1 MTLAAAMLAVTVA
14 FPANG
19 AKLPYVERCYMIGA
33 VGRGVTNLTVQGRSV
48 DIYRTGA
55 WATMV
60 DLEEGTNTVDIV
72 AGETATNL
80 TVFVASKPQFDPL
93 APRPPERK
101 YEKLEYAADGP
112 APRTGAKG
120 ASETVVWLDPGHGGT
135 DTGALSPHG
144 FPEKDANLR
153 VAREVRKALEEKGYA
168 VFMTRDTDAT
178 LDLHERPRKAHEGKA
193 DAFVSIH
200 HNAPGAA
207 SDPRKTRYS
216 AVYAWNPL
224 GEALAGAISQRM
236 EETLEGDIP
245 SKGVLHANFAVT
257 RSPEIPSCLVE
268 VDFLT
273 TPHGEEDCWNHLRRR
288 AIGRAIA
295 DGIEDYL
302 RAEGIAL

>member
-19 AKLPYVERCYMIGA
+19 AKLPYVDKCYMIGA

-60 DLEEGTNTVDIV
+60 DLSEGTNTVDIV

-80 TVFVASKPQFDPL
+80 TVFVASRPVPNPF
-93 APRPPERK
+93 APRPPEKK
-101 YEKLEYAADGP
+101 YEKLEYAADAP
-112 APRTGAKG
+112 APRRAAGGTSGM
-120 ASETVVWLDPGHGGT
+120 VVWLAPGHGGT

-144 FPEKDANLR
+144 YPEKDANLR
-153 VAREVRKALEEKGYA
+153 VAREVRRALEEKGYT
-168 VFMTRDTDAT
+168 VRMTRDSDAT
-178 LDLHERPRKAHEGKA
+178 LDLHERPRKAHEEKA

-200 HNAPGAA
+200 HNAPGVA
-207 SDPRKTRYS
+207 SDPRRTRYS

-273 TPHGEEDCWNHLRRR
+273 APQGEEDCWNHLRRR

-295 DGIEDYL
+295 DGIDDHL
-302 RAEGIAL
+302 RAGLADI